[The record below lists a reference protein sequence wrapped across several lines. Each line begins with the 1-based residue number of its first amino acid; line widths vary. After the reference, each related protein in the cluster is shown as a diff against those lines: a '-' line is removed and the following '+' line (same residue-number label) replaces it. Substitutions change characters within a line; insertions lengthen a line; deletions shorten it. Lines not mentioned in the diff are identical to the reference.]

1 MHTRVAV
8 ISTAALISAGAL
20 LAARGQAPQK
30 AAASVVVYKS
40 AT

>member
-1 MHTRVAV
+1 MRARVAV
-8 ISTAALISAGAL
+8 VSAAVLISAGAM